1 MDTYLVN
8 DFDEIIAKYFFR
20 TIADRVSN
28 LTPPRWGRSRAAQI
42 SAWRNRAGRHQL
54 FFVFVMFFIF
64 VFFEAFIYKKF
75 SVVV

>member
-8 DFDEIIAKYFFR
+8 DFDEIIAKYFFL

-42 SAWRNRAGRHQL
+42 SAWRNRAGMQTSA
-54 FFVFVMFFIF
+54 IF
-64 VFFEAFIYKKF
+64 LYLSYCLCLYVLRPLSGQEI
-75 SVVV
+75 